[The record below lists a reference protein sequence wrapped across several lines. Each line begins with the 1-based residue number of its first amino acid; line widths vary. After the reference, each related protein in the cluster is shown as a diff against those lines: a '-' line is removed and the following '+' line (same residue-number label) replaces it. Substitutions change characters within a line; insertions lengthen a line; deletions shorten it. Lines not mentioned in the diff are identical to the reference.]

1 MKVAGLLV
9 VLGLAAACSGIT
21 ETPGGVGSILLFTAY
36 PAEVEVGQTI
46 KLRALALSGS
56 GDSLATVPIYWRRL
70 DTTIAVDSVQGL
82 LTGLIGG
89 TKGRVIARAIDLYSK
104 TDTFTVLA
112 RVDTVIRV
120 APDTQTVAASGTSS
134 GELTVRLEGGTP
146 LAPAG
151 GRRVVYAV
159 ILPVFAS
166 ADDRSVEFSN
176 SALQITATTGTSGT
190 PSPGVKLQLV
200 SGRSPP
206 DSAVVSV
213 TVPRP
218 GGTETAPGSGQV
230 FIIRFAKP

>member
-1 MKVAGLLV
+1 MKTTGLLAA
-9 VLGLAAACSGIT
+9 LGLAAACSSIT
-21 ETPGGVGSILLFTAY
+21 ETPGGVGSIQVFTPY
-36 PAEVEVGQTI
+36 PPEVEVGQTI
-46 KLRALALSGS
+46 KLRAVALSGS
-56 GDSLATVPIYWRRL
+56 GDSLTTVPIYWRRL

-89 TKGRVIARAIDLYSK
+89 QKGRVIARAIDLYSK

-120 APDTQTVAASGTSS
+120 ASDTQTVAAGGTTST
-134 GELTVRLEGGTP
+134 ELTVRLEGGIP
-146 LAPAG
+146 PVPAA
-151 GRRVVYAV
+151 GRRVVYTV

-190 PSPGVKLQLV
+190 PSPSVKLRLV
-200 SGRSPP
+200 AGRAPP

-230 FIIRFAKP
+230 FVIRFAKP